1 MQRII
6 NVVASTWME
15 AREHEHVPKI
25 GQIDRGGW
33 QLISK
38 RPRQVP
44 RYPKWWLVD
53 LEYERI
59 KVGWRKIGLTAAM
72 RSESNERGTE

>member
-1 MQRII
+1 MQRTI

-15 AREHEHVPKI
+15 AWEHEHVPKL

-33 QLISK
+33 RLVSK
-38 RPRQVP
+38 RPRQVKEF
-44 RYPKWWLVD
+44 PKWWLVD

-59 KVGWRKIGLTAAM
+59 KVTWRKIGLTAAM
-72 RSESNERGTE
+72 RYESNE

>member
-6 NVVASTWME
+6 NVVASTWMD
-15 AREHEHVPKI
+15 AIEHRSIPRI
-25 GQIDRGGW
+25 GHIEKGW
-33 QLISK
+33 RLVSK

-44 RYPKWWLVD
+44 AYPKWWLVD

-72 RSESNERGTE
+72 RSESNEEQK